1 MNPKD
6 RPMTIIAGLGNPE
19 KEYKGTRHNTG
30 FEVVNKLAYDHNIPV
45 AKAKHRAH
53 LGEGVI
59 CGQRV
64 LLIKPQ
70 TYMNLSG
77 ECIRDV
83 LAWYK
88 LTPGELIVIYDD
100 CALPVGDV
108 RVRKQGSAGG
118 HNGMKNILYHLET
131 DVFARVRV
139 GIGEKPERYVLADY
153 VLSSFK
159 KDEVENWIAGVT
171 KAGEAVEDI
180 LSKGVDFAMNK
191 FNKKLGAND

>member
-1 MNPKD
+1 
-6 RPMTIIAGLGNPE
+6 MTIIVGLGNPE

-30 FEVVNKLAYDHNIPV
+30 FEVVNKLAYDHNISV
-45 AKAKHRAH
+45 GKAKHRAH
-53 LGEGVI
+53 VGEGVI
-59 CGQRV
+59 RGERV
-64 LLIKPQ
+64 ALVKPQ

-77 ECIRDV
+77 ECVRDV

-88 LTPGELIVIYDD
+88 LTTESLIVIYDD

-131 DVFARVRV
+131 DVFTRVRV

-153 VLSSFK
+153 VLSAFK
-159 KDEVENWIAGVT
+159 KDEIEGWIAGVT
-171 KAGEAVEDI
+171 RAGEAVEDI
-180 LSKGVDFAMNK
+180 LARGADFAMNK
-191 FNKKLGAND
+191 YNKKLGAGN